1 MEDEFRVYYIE
12 IVVTDPDVDKKKLRW
27 LLEEAGDIQQIEE
40 L

>member
-1 MEDEFRVYYIE
+1 MENEFKTYYIE
-12 IVVTDPDVDKKKLRW
+12 IVVSDPDVDKNKLRW

>member
-1 MEDEFRVYYIE
+1 MTDSIRVYYIE
-12 IVVTDPDVDKKKLRW
+12 IVVTDPEVDKNKLRW